1 MLVAMA
7 ELARSLIL
15 KRVKAGLRNARA
27 KGKRLAPGPS
37 PRNRLVPPYGVEVEG
52 DDAWWEAAI

>member
-1 MLVAMA
+1 MA
-7 ELARSLIL
+7 ELARSLIV

-27 KGKRLAPGPS
+27 EGKRLAPGHS